1 MKKRRG
7 QLPIG
12 EVLRQARQK
21 AGLTQEALAFAA
33 EVDRSYVSYLENDHQ
48 SPTVETLAKLCDV
61 LGILASELIRRAEKS
76 RSSL

>member
-12 EVLRQARQK
+12 EALRQARQK

-33 EVDRSYVSYLENDHQ
+33 EVDRTYISYLENDLK
-48 SPTVETLAKLCDV
+48 SPTVETLAKICET
-61 LGILASELIRRAEKS
+61 LGILTSELIKRAEKV
-76 RSSL
+76 R